1 MYLLISYIYVLQNT
15 IGRSMNQLGTSDRSM
30 KRERKKNVKVDME
43 SKRFR
48 FSNELSSRDTAKI
61 NTEIQLYKKKGFN
74 S

>member
-1 MYLLISYIYVLQNT
+1 
-15 IGRSMNQLGTSDRSM
+15 MNQLGTSDRSM

-61 NTEIQLYKKKGFN
+61 NTEIQSYKKKGFN